1 MNATLVSADDHVDL
15 CYIPPTMWQERVS
28 ARFRDAAPKVAQ
40 TPKGPFWMREGK
52 PWGNAGSRSADGRK
66 VVFDMTGV
74 PEQPE
79 PGVWRPTAP
88 KYRLQDMDA
97 DGIAAQIIYNFLDW
111 SFDDQA
117 LKTECLAAYN
127 SWLAEEFCP
136 AAPNRLIGLATLPAH
151 DPQAAAAELERAA
164 RLGLKGAIFDVFSA
178 TLSIADP
185 AWDRLWGVAAETG
198 IPVSVHVGGG
208 FHSAHRHIHEVPW
221 GRAAAAGLFSMQLDE
236 ILSLVLMCG
245 MLERHPKLKMVMG
258 ESGIGWIPY
267 VLERIEF
274 EIQNYAPMYPEL
286 LKRKGPRELFHR
298 QVYATF
304 TDEILGTRMI
314 PEIGVENVLWAADY
328 PHGDGSYPKS
338 REVVERQF
346 KGFSAA
352 DRAKI
357 TGDNA
362 RRIYGIPPLV

>member
-15 CYIPPTMWQERVS
+15 CYIPPMMWQERVPQ
-28 ARFRDAAPKVAQ
+28 RFRAQAPRVED

-66 VVFDMTGV
+66 VVFEATGV

-79 PGVWRPTAP
+79 PGVWRPSAP
-88 KYRLQDMDA
+88 KYRLEDMDH
-97 DGIAAQIIYNFLDW
+97 DGIAAQVIYNFLDW
-111 SFDDQA
+111 SFTDQA
-117 LKTECLAAYN
+117 LKSECLIAYN

-136 AAPNRLIGLATLPAH
+136 AAPDRLIGLATLPAH
-151 DPQAAAAELERAA
+151 DPQLAARELERAA
-164 RLGLKGAIFDVFSA
+164 RLGLRGAIFDVFSA

-185 AWDRLWGVAAETG
+185 AWDPLWATAAETG
-198 IPVSVHVGGG
+198 LPLSVHVGGG
-208 FHSAHRHIHEVPW
+208 MHSVTKHIHQVPW
-221 GRAAAAGLFSMQLDE
+221 GRAAAAGLFGMQLDE

-245 MLERHPKLKMVMG
+245 MLERHPKLNIVMG

-267 VLERIEF
+267 VLERIEY
-274 EIQNYAPMYPEL
+274 EIKNYASMYPEL
-286 LKRKGPRELFHR
+286 LKRKGPRELFAR

-304 TDEILGTRMI
+304 TDEVLGTKMI
-314 PEIGVENVLWAADY
+314 PEIGVGNVLWAADY

-338 REVVERQF
+338 REVVERHF
-346 KGFSAA
+346 GAFSAA
-352 DRAKI
+352 DRRRI

-362 RRIYGIPPLV
+362 RALYGIPAAA